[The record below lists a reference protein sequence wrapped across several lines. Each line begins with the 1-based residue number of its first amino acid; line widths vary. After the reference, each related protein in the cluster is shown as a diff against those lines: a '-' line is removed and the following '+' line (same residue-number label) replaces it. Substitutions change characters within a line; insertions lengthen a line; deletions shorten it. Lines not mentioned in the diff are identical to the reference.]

1 MMKYG
6 LFLLFIFLSCKETR
20 KFPQADVQKNAV
32 RPVIPEN
39 VIRYGDSSL
48 HVENGIWYKDME
60 PYSGMIETYFPDGLL
75 QARQTFYQG
84 KEEGLR
90 NTYYANGYPESVRYY
105 RGGEKDSVHRGW
117 WPNGQLRYEYHFQMG
132 VYEGDWKEWY
142 ASGVLMKHI
151 IYQNGKEQSG
161 RGWRENGKPYMSFV
175 SRDGRLY
182 GLINANLCY
191 SLRNEKGAFTSSTDI
206 K

>member
-1 MMKYG
+1 MMKRG
-6 LFLLFIFLSCKETR
+6 IFIFLMIISCRETG
-20 KFPQADVQKNAV
+20 KLPQPQVQKSAF
-32 RPVIPEN
+32 RPEIPDK

-48 HVENGIWYKDME
+48 HIENGIWYAGGQ
-60 PYSGMIETYFPDGLL
+60 PYSGMIETYFPDGML

-84 KEEGLR
+84 KEEGIR
-90 NTYYANGYPESVRYY
+90 DTWYPNGLPESVRYY
-105 RGGEKDSVHRGW
+105 RDGEKDSVHRGW

-132 VYEGDWKEWY
+132 NYEGDWKEWY

-151 IYQNGKEQSG
+151 IYQAGKELAG
-161 RGWRENGKPYMSFV
+161 KGWRENGKPYMSFV
-175 SRDGRLY
+175 RRDGRLY

-191 SLRNEKGAFTSSTDI
+191 SLRNEKGEFIPARAD

>member
-1 MMKYG
+1 M
-6 LFLLFIFLSCKETR
+6 LNFISCNGTGN
-20 KFPQADVQKNAV
+20 FPQADSQKNALK
-32 RPVIPEN
+32 PVIPAKL
-39 VIRYGDSSL
+39 VRYGDSLL
-48 HVENGIWYKDME
+48 HIENGIWYEGSE
-60 PYSGMIETYFPDGLL
+60 PYSGMIETFFPDGII

-84 KEEGLR
+84 KEEGFR
-90 NTYYANGYPESVRYY
+90 NTYYINGHPESVRYY
-105 RGGEKDSVHRGW
+105 RNGEKDSVHRGW

-151 IYQNGKEQSG
+151 IYQNGKELSG
-161 RGWRENGKPYMSFV
+161 KGWRENGKPYMSFV
-175 SRDGRLY
+175 RRDGRLY

-191 SLRNEKGAFTSSTDI
+191 SLRNEKGEFVPAQVV